1 MTSKKDTKRTDHPDG
16 NEWVTDRYIDTRTG
30 TFAGNFQVLT
40 LEFRGKP
47 LRLVVDKQL
56 GLGWCARATNQYGA
70 LIMKKTRLG
79 SAQNARGWIYNE
91 IVAWMEKMEK
101 QAAREKTS

>member
-1 MTSKKDTKRTDHPDG
+1 MTRTKDTTPPDHPDG

-40 LEFRGKP
+40 LEFREKP
-47 LRLVVDKQL
+47 LRLVVDKQP

-70 LIMKKTRLG
+70 LIMKKSRLG
-79 SAQNARGWIYNE
+79 SAQNARQWVYN
-91 IVAWMEKMEK
+91 AALTWMKKMEK
-101 QAAREKTS
+101 QAAREMTS